1 MWFACLEQSILARV
15 QVETKKSNEG
25 AANIA
30 NKSANRYL
38 ATIFVELSLRNI
50 LEKYLNATD
59 ELIHEIHSLAHL
71 YILEKRIFE

>member
-1 MWFACLEQSILARV
+1 VWFACLEQSILARV

-38 ATIFVELSLRNI
+38 ATIFVELSL
-50 LEKYLNATD
+50 
-59 ELIHEIHSLAHL
+59 
-71 YILEKRIFE
+71 